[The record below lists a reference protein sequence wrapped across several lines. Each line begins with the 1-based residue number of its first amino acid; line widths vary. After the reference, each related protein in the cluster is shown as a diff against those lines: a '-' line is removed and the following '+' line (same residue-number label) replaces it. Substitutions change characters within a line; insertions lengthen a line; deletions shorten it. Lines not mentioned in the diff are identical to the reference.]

1 MTAVVAVHST
11 VLQTPQLSPPA
22 SGDFLR
28 YFPNNQTWRNVSFS
42 PTFASIYEQPVTNN
56 GADKARFENI
66 WQNAST
72 VLTVTA
78 NGSSAYRFDQY
89 LITGTNVPTTDN
101 PTIYVQAGTTIGFD
115 LSYDA
120 AGDNPFKIQTTA
132 GVDVSDG
139 ILEVTSRNV
148 YTDFTQDGAY
158 GGTLYW
164 KVPASYTG
172 NYKYQCTTHSGMTGI
187 IVVEAVDGGVV
198 SDYRAK
204 IVEGET
210 ENALSLVNQLK
221 VYQTKY
227 IPEMSGHEEKV
238 FDSLIAHE
246 LQEVIPYAV
255 IGEKNAVWD
264 NGLPDYQKVNYQK
277 LVPIMISA
285 IQDLSDQ
292 VEDLKIQIE
301 ILRG

>member
-1 MTAVVAVHST
+1 MA
-11 VLQTPQLSPPA
+11 
-22 SGDFLR
+22 
-28 YFPNNQTWRNVSFS
+28 
-42 PTFASIYEQPVTNN
+42 
-56 GADKARFENI
+56 
-66 WQNAST
+66 
-72 VLTVTA
+72 
-78 NGSSAYRFDQY
+78 
-89 LITGTNVPTTDN
+89 
-101 PTIYVQAGTTIGFD
+101 
-115 LSYDA
+115 
-120 AGDNPFKIQTTA
+120 TA
-132 GVDVSDG
+132 GVKISSLRELNTAEDTDYIVINDVSASTTKK
-139 ILEVTSRNV
+139 ISR
-148 YTDFTQDGAY
+148 
-158 GGTLYW
+158 
-164 KVPASYTG
+164 G
-172 NYKYQCTTHSGMTGI
+172 NFLKDITI
-187 IVVEAVDGGVV
+187 IDGVV

-227 IPEMSGHEEKV
+227 IPEMSEHEDKI

-264 NGLPDYQKVNYQK
+264 NGLPNYQKVNYQK